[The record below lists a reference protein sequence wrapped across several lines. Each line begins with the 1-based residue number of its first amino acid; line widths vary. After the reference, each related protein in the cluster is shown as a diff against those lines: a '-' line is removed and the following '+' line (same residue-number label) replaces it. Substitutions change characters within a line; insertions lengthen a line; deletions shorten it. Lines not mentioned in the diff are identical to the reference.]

1 LIQID
6 LFDVAGLVPHARAMS
21 GILSIAVAGLQAASS
36 RLSVHAANIANQ
48 QTEGYRPLRPVQTT
62 GSSGEPV
69 LQVERAPVSDAQ
81 QRVPGTD
88 FVVPGKSLEG
98 EMVGSLE
105 SATAYKASAKLVKTA
120 EELDKALLDILS

>member
-1 LIQID
+1 
-6 LFDVAGLVPHARAMS
+6 MS

-69 LQVERAPVSDAQ
+69 LRAEQAPAAEAQ
-81 QRVPGTD
+81 QRIPGTD
-88 FVVPGKSLEG
+88 FVVSQTSLEG

>member
-1 LIQID
+1 QID
-6 LFDVAGLVPHARAMS
+6 LFDAAALIPHPRAMS
-21 GILSIAVAGLQAASS
+21 GILSMAVAGLQAASS

-48 QTEGYRPLRPVQTT
+48 QTVGYRALKPVQTT
-62 GSSGEPV
+62 GSTGEPV
-69 LQVERAPVSDAQ
+69 LRVAQASAAEAQ
-81 QRVPGTD
+81 QRIPGTD
-88 FVVPGKSLEG
+88 FVVPGTSLEG